1 MKVTKTINKAENVT
15 AVDFGKL
22 SNLNDYVLELALEV
36 KIPGKVF
43 DTALVGATG
52 GDFSFHSFAPLLLC
66 LYVLSICL
74 TFICFQQVC
83 LIDFVF
89 AIYLSI
95 SHDFAVIH
103 RLSTTKIMRDSM
115 RNEG

>member
-22 SNLNDYVLELALEV
+22 SNLNDYVLELAPEV

-52 GDFSFHSFAPLLLC
+52 GDFSICTSIALSLC
-66 LYVLSICL
+66 SISICL

-115 RNEG
+115 KNEG

>member
-22 SNLNDYVLELALEV
+22 SNLNDYVLELAPEV

-52 GDFSFHSFAPLLLC
+52 GDFSFHSFA
-66 LYVLSICL
+66 LY
-74 TFICFQQVC
+74 CFVSMFYINM
-83 LIDFVF
+83 LNF
-89 AIYLSI
+89 YLFSA
-95 SHDFAVIH
+95 SLFD
-103 RLSTTKIMRDSM
+103 
-115 RNEG
+115 

>member
-22 SNLNDYVLELALEV
+22 SNLNDYVLELAPEV

-52 GDFSFHSFAPLLLC
+52 GDSIHLHLYCFVSMFYINMLNFYLFSASLF
-66 LYVLSICL
+66 
-74 TFICFQQVC
+74 
-83 LIDFVF
+83 D
-89 AIYLSI
+89 
-95 SHDFAVIH
+95 
-103 RLSTTKIMRDSM
+103 
-115 RNEG
+115 

>member
-22 SNLNDYVLELALEV
+22 SNLNDYVLELAPEV

-52 GDFSFHSFAPLLLC
+52 GDFSFLSFAPLLLC
-66 LYVLSICL
+66 LYVLY
-74 TFICFQQVC
+74 QY
-83 LIDFVF
+83 
-89 AIYLSI
+89 A
-95 SHDFAVIH
+95 
-103 RLSTTKIMRDSM
+103 
-115 RNEG
+115 